1 MSSLKRPH
9 YIVLGIV
16 TVLFLVLYFG
26 LDTKPRDK
34 KRAEKSRALQME
46 ITGIQNLLTEARQG
60 LNAEEIALVDQVT
73 EEVRN
78 AASKEERVNS
88 YKALSSTWFKLGR
101 KDISGFY
108 AEEVAKRDS
117 TAEAWSIAGTTY
129 SLAVQGSQDEKVIE
143 WSGKRAVS
151 AFEQAISLEPENT
164 DHKINLALTYVENPL
179 SAQPMKGIMMLRDL
193 NTSEPENVKV
203 INQLARLAI
212 RTNQFERAVERLTK
226 ALTIEPNNKTSNCL
240 IAQAYN
246 ALGNTAEAEKY
257 QANCTNF

>member
-16 TVLFLVLYFG
+16 AALFLFLYFG

-46 ITGIQNLLTEARQG
+46 VTGIQNLLAEARQA
-60 LNAEEIALVDQVT
+60 LNEEQIALVDQVT
-73 EEVRN
+73 EDVRN
-78 AASKEERVNS
+78 ASSKEDKIS
-88 YKALSSTWFKLGR
+88 TYKALSSAWFSLGR

-129 SLAVQGSQDEKVIE
+129 TLAVQGTEDEKVIE
-143 WSGKRAVS
+143 WSGKRAVT
-151 AFEQAISLEPENT
+151 AFEQAISLDPENT

-193 NTSEPENVKV
+193 NQNEPENVKV

-212 RTNQFERAVERLTK
+212 RTNQFDRAIERLTK
-226 ALTIEPNNKTSNCL
+226 ALTIDPNNKTSNCL
-240 IAQAYN
+240 IAQAYG
-246 ALGNTAEAEKY
+246 AIGNTAEAEKY
-257 QANCTNF
+257 QSNCTNF